1 MDSMFSEQLPQAVK
15 FSLWTGVAASATA
28 WGLALWPH
36 GPVLPTSVP
45 VVAVSGFLPTPS
57 VPHIAK
63 VLAGGT
69 GPANG
74 DAAVAGPSLASRLL
88 LSGVAKAGSAQSLAL
103 ISVDGQAAQTFYPG
117 QEVLPGW
124 VLQSVSADQA
134 LLGHSTHPPALLT
147 LSLPTTDAGSEHQAM
162 K

>member
-1 MDSMFSEQLPQAVK
+1 MDSMSSEQFPQAVK

-69 GPANG
+69 GLANG

-88 LSGVAKAGSAQSLAL
+88 LFGVAKAGSAQSLAL

>member
-1 MDSMFSEQLPQAVK
+1 MDSMSSEQFPQAVK
-15 FSLWTGVAASATA
+15 FSPWTGVAASATA

-36 GPVLPTSVP
+36 GPALPTSVP

-147 LSLPTTDAGSEHQAM
+147 LSLPTTDAGFVHQAM